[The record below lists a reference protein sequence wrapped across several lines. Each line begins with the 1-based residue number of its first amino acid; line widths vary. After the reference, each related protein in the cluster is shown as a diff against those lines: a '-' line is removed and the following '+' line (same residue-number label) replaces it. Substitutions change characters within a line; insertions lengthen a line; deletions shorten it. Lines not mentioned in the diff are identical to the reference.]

1 MGMFYALCQND
12 LRFCTK
18 FYESFSLCVQKSELE
33 ALKKKSKEDLWMD
46 DLEEFMQNLEVC
58 LFLFLVLRNDFPCN

>member
-1 MGMFYALCQND
+1 MNLF
-12 LRFCTK
+12 
-18 FYESFSLCVQKSELE
+18 LCVQKSELE

-58 LFLFLVLRNDFPCN
+58 LFLFLVVRKDFPCN

>member
-1 MGMFYALCQND
+1 MMKDFV
-12 LRFCTK
+12 R
-18 FYESFSLCVQKSELE
+18 SFMNLFLCVQKSELE

-58 LFLFLVLRNDFPCN
+58 LFLFLVVRNDFPCN

>member
-1 MGMFYALCQND
+1 MNLF
-12 LRFCTK
+12 LR
-18 FYESFSLCVQKSELE
+18 VQKSELE

-58 LFLFLVLRNDFPCN
+58 LFLFLVVRNDFPCN